1 MRFVFAGEMCV
12 EKPLCSLWKNYTCT
26 QKPDV
31 HMKLTITQSG
41 LKAFT
46 KEHGLTEY
54 WSHRVTY
61 CLASPQFPR
70 IFCWVYR
77 HEGRKLKQELRCHAV
92 VCSKESVAR
101 QIAGQLQSRLAQ
113 ALNEF
118 RRDKISRQNAR
129 LSLAN
134 SVYENPSLPRRKILL
149 STGSHNYRPPLERS
163 KSAPRLMSIEESLE
177 EDEEPCAG
185 YGDAGGAASAFR
197 RCRADSRLRTGTLR
211 NRLGGLHGYHRDAA
225 AVVTAAVASAAV
237 ASSGGAVEVAGT
249 IEDRLAKGLQLR
261 DDCAAADPTA
271 GLAERAPEP
280 SSSPPPPLYRDAVAA
295 DDDDDQLQFVVE
307 LSPAAVA
314 TVCGAEQQQQQ
325 QQQLL
330 PKYNEV
336 IVDCPQGPED
346 VCYKYNSLVRD
357 RKRLFESIGGGG
369 GPRDQFKRMSSD
381 SELLG
386 AYNNLVKN
394 RKLLFES
401 CGHDMED
408 DEEDLDVD
416 LLEEDLDEDKDC
428 GYPDDESTPSL
439 QSISSGGS
447 DACKKI
453 AMDLDSLS
461 EEDSDE
467 SGYVEAPPSRCPAD
481 AVRIDDKEKD
491 LHKRGGN
498 GHLKVSGGAAGRNTA
513 ALRRVV
519 GV

>member
-1 MRFVFAGEMCV
+1 MCM
-12 EKPLCSLWKNYTCT
+12 EKPLCSLWKNYTCN

-61 CLASPQFPR
+61 CVASPQFPR

-92 VCSKESVAR
+92 VCSKESVAK
-101 QIAGQLQSRLAQ
+101 QIAGQLQFRLAQ

-118 RRDKISRQNAR
+118 KRDKISRQNAR

-134 SVYENPSLPRRKILL
+134 CVYENPSLPRRKILL

-177 EDEEPCAG
+177 EDEELADCT
-185 YGDAGGAASAFR
+185 AFR
-197 RCRADSRLRTGTLR
+197 RCRAENRLRTGTLR
-211 NRLGGLHGYHRDAA
+211 NRLGGLRGFRESVAA
-225 AVVTAAVASAAV
+225 AAAASAAAAATTNTAVNPVV
-237 ASSGGAVEVAGT
+237 ADEMVNEIEYRLAENLQLQDDVGT
-249 IEDRLAKGLQLR
+249 IDDNKTYTEKAELVVPMDCCSEDVTTESLLSYR
-261 DDCAAADPTA
+261 DIIPADQQISPSA
-271 GLAERAPEP
+271 GL
-280 SSSPPPPLYRDAVAA
+280 
-295 DDDDDQLQFVVE
+295 
-307 LSPAAVA
+307 
-314 TVCGAEQQQQQ
+314 CAEQQQQ
-325 QQQLL
+325 LL
-330 PKYNEV
+330 PPKYNEV
-336 IVDCPQGPED
+336 IVDCPQGPEE

-357 RKRLFESIGGGG
+357 RKKLFESIGGSVSGCQN
-369 GPRDQFKRMSSD
+369 RFKRISSD
-381 SELLG
+381 IELLG

-394 RKLLFES
+394 RKQLFEEG
-401 CGHDMED
+401 CCR
-408 DEEDLDVD
+408 DEED
-416 LLEEDLDEDKDC
+416 EDCDEDEDSEDIDEDKDC

-453 AMDLDSLS
+453 NTIDLDSLS

-467 SGYVEAPPSRCPAD
+467 SGYVEAPPSCCPAN
-481 AVRIDDKEKD
+481 VIDDKEK
-491 LHKRGGN
+491 KRN
-498 GHLKVSGGAAGRNTA
+498 SAGLTA
-513 ALRRVV
+513 AIINKSPHRI

>member
-1 MRFVFAGEMCV
+1 
-12 EKPLCSLWKNYTCT
+12 
-26 QKPDV
+26 
-31 HMKLTITQSG
+31 MKLTITQSG

-92 VCSKESVAR
+92 VCTKESVAR
-101 QIAGQLQSRLAQ
+101 QIAGQLRGRLAQ
-113 ALNEF
+113 ALSEF
-118 RRDKISRQNAR
+118 KRDKISRQNAR

-134 SVYENPSLPRRKILL
+134 SVYENPSLPRRKIML

-163 KSAPRLMSIEESLE
+163 KSAPRLVSIEESLE
-177 EDEEPCAG
+177 EDEEPA
-185 YGDAGGAASAFR
+185 DSFAVFR
-197 RCRADSRLRTGTLR
+197 RCRAENRLRTGTLR
-211 NRLGGLHGYHRDAA
+211 NRLGGLHGYRETAA
-225 AVVTAAVASAAV
+225 ATAAAITAATATTSASNSYADATTDATEMV
-237 ASSGGAVEVAGT
+237 NE
-249 IEDRLAKGLQLR
+249 IENQLAKSLQLGEDSLTDDGAQSYQNIDCDSTESLPSYR
-261 DDCAAADPTA
+261 DVVADDQEST
-271 GLAERAPEP
+271 
-280 SSSPPPPLYRDAVAA
+280 SSSSSSTICV
-295 DDDDDQLQFVVE
+295 
-307 LSPAAVA
+307 
-314 TVCGAEQQQQQ
+314 EQQQHE
-325 QQQLL
+325 LL

-357 RKRLFESIGGGG
+357 RKKLFESIGGGVG
-369 GPRDQFKRMSSD
+369 GRRDQFKRINSD

-394 RKLLFES
+394 RKLLFEG
-401 CGHDMED
+401 CRDEHGD
-408 DEEDLDVD
+408 DDLEVD
-416 LLEEDLDEDKDC
+416 EEDLDEDKDC

-447 DACKKI
+447 DVCKKI

-461 EEDSDE
+461 EEEDSDE

-481 AVRIDDKEKD
+481 ADLHVDKEKE
-491 LHKRGGN
+491 LQKRSN
-498 GHLKVSGGAAGRNTA
+498 HAVATRIASAH
-513 ALRRVV
+513 RVV
-519 GV
+519 A

>member
-1 MRFVFAGEMCV
+1 MCVCVLMITGEMCV
-12 EKPLCSLWKNYTCT
+12 EKPLCSLWKNYTCN
-26 QKPDV
+26 QKPDI

-92 VCSKESVAR
+92 VCSKESVAK
-101 QIAGQLQSRLAQ
+101 QISEQLQCRLAQ

-118 RRDKISRQNAR
+118 KRDKISRQNAR

-177 EDEEPCAG
+177 EDEELTECT
-185 YGDAGGAASAFR
+185 AFR
-197 RCRADSRLRTGTLR
+197 RCRAENRLRTGTLR
-211 NRLGGLHGYHRDAA
+211 NRLGGLRGFREAVAA
-225 AVVTAAVASAAV
+225 AAAASAAA
-237 ASSGGAVEVAGT
+237 ASTAINPVVSDEIVDD
-249 IEDRLAKGLQLR
+249 IEYRLSEKLQLR
-261 DDCAAADPTA
+261 GDVGTTDDEMS
-271 GLAERAPEP
+271 AEKLEP
-280 SSSPPPPLYRDAVAA
+280 VAVDCCSDDIATESLPLYRDIIAV
-295 DDDDDQLQFVVE
+295 DQQSSTTGICVE
-307 LSPAAVA
+307 
-314 TVCGAEQQQQQ
+314 

-330 PKYNEV
+330 PPKYNEV
-336 IVDCPQGPED
+336 IVECPQGPED

-357 RKRLFESIGGGG
+357 RKKLFESIGGNGTG
-369 GPRDQFKRMSSD
+369 VCHDQFKRMSSD
-381 SELLG
+381 TELLG
-386 AYNNLVKN
+386 VYNNLVKN
-394 RKLLFES
+394 RKLLFEGCCRDEDED
-401 CGHDMED
+401 CGEDEDSEDM
-408 DEEDLDVD
+408 
-416 LLEEDLDEDKDC
+416 DEDKDC

-453 AMDLDSLS
+453 IIDLDSLS

-467 SGYVEAPPSRCPAD
+467 SGYVEAPPSRCPLNVVNEKGRKRNIDID
-481 AVRIDDKEKD
+481 AVRNDSPS
-491 LHKRGGN
+491 L
-498 GHLKVSGGAAGRNTA
+498 
-513 ALRRVV
+513 V
-519 GV
+519 GS